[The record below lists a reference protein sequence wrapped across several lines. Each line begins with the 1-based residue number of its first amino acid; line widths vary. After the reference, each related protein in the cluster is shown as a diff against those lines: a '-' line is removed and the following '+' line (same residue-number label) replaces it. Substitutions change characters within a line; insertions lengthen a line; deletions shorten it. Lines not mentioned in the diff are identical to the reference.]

1 MLALAMPKHVL
12 SIDEQSP
19 VPPGGVDVSE
29 LIEKVSVEELAMT
42 ADEYF
47 ASQMDGVDFWH
58 AKPFWH
64 NSEVVDMVITFAH
77 VLDALRLSPGMRVL
91 DFGAGTGWTS
101 RYLSQ
106 LDCSVIVSDVS
117 PTALE
122 LARQLYER
130 QPVIGNKPAPEF
142 LRFDGHHIDLPDASV
157 DRVICFDALH
167 HTANPDRVLAEMG
180 RVLKPGGRAAFSEPG
195 PNHSKGPQSQFEMK
209 NFTVVENDIKIRSIE
224 KWAYAAGFDD
234 LKLAV
239 YTGQPFYLSPDGY
252 ERLLARR
259 SEAWHYLE
267 HHRPYLEGRRLL
279 CLHRAGDEA
288 PDSRV
293 REGLAGTLSVSLDD
307 ETVDEASTIHGSF
320 EAHNTGES
328 LWLPSSSLRGPVRI
342 GVHLYDAAMH
352 LVDISYARIDLPTE
366 DGVSPGGTVA
376 GRFELAAPTAG
387 SYVLQF
393 DLVSEGVAWF
403 ETNGTTPADLPL
415 EVGAVSSA

>member
-1 MLALAMPKHVL
+1 MLALAMPQQVR

-19 VPPGGVDVSE
+19 VPPDGVDVSA
-29 LIEKVSVEELAMT
+29 LIESLSVEELAKT

-142 LRFDGHHIDLPDASV
+142 LAFDGHRIDLPDASV
-157 DRVICFDALH
+157 DRVLCFDALH
-167 HTANPDRVLAEMG
+167 HTANPDQVLAEMG

-195 PNHSKGPQSQFEMK
+195 PNHSKGAQSQYEMK

-224 KWAYAAGFDD
+224 KWAHAAGFDEVR
-234 LKLAV
+234 LAV

-267 HHRPYLEGRRLL
+267 HHRPYLEGRRLF

-288 PDSRV
+288 ADSRV
-293 REGLAGTLSVSLDD
+293 REGLAGTLSVWLDD
-307 ETVDEASTIHGSF
+307 GTVDEASTIHGSF

-328 LWLPSSSLRGPVRI
+328 LWLPSSAFRGPVRI
-342 GVHLYDAAMH
+342 GVHLYDAAMQ

-366 DGVSPGGTVA
+366 DGVPPGGTVA

-387 SYVLQF
+387 SYVLAF
-393 DLVSEGVAWF
+393 DLVSESVAWF
-403 ETNGTTPADLPL
+403 ETNGTIPAEVPL
-415 EVGAVSSA
+415 TVRG